1 MYTIENELIF
11 ENTILDIIEE
21 NRWLKRELKA
31 KKQEVKEL
39 RRLLDE
45 RNAHTMDSMNRL
57 SDFCGK
63 YLDGDLPEKVMHK
76 IDVLLDKK
84 S

>member
-1 MYTIENELIF
+1 MYTIESELIF

-21 NRWLKRELKA
+21 NRWLRRELKD

-39 RRLLDE
+39 RKRLDE
-45 RNAHTMDSMNRL
+45 RDAYTMDSMNRL
-57 SDFCGK
+57 SDFCGR

-76 IDVLLDKK
+76 MDALLEKK